1 MLGDEKGYLLRVTR
15 HASRVT
21 ILMNILSK
29 LKETILKTTGKK
41 EDKILLVLCVYSV
54 FLLLAGTF
62 TGSVIDL
69 SSKKPVPVPTAS
81 PVPSPVEKIKEKKEF
96 IKEENFERGNRWK
109 LFSDSLRFR
118 KESNQ
123 GAMYN
128 VTCCYYEGDKQ
139 KIIIE
144 ADNVDLNLKDE
155 VAVFTS
161 RVRVISSKGET
172 VEVDK
177 FTLDNKKNEAY
188 GEGNV
193 KLVKEDTSIRSDRI
207 QSDTG
212 LKTYNLIGNVKVI
225 KSKERRALYMQDLN

>member
-1 MLGDEKGYLLRVTR
+1 MK
-15 HASRVT
+15 
-21 ILMNILSK
+21 ILSK
-29 LKETILKTTGKK
+29 LKELILKTKGKK
-41 EDKILLVLCVYSV
+41 EDKILIILCVYSV
-54 FLLLAGTF
+54 LLLLAGTF
-62 TGSVIDL
+62 TGSIM
-69 SSKKPVPVPTAS
+69 SSKEPVPLPSPS
-81 PVPSPVEKIKEKKEF
+81 PVPSPTEKIHESKSF
-96 IKEENFERGNRWK
+96 IKTDKFERGNRWK

-123 GAMYN
+123 GTMYN

-144 ADNVDLNLKDE
+144 ADNVDLNTKDE

-193 KLVKEDTSIRSDRI
+193 KLVKEDTFIRSDKI
-207 QSDTG
+207 QSDTA

-225 KSKERRALYMQDLN
+225 KSKERRALYMQDLH

>member
-1 MLGDEKGYLLRVTR
+1 
-15 HASRVT
+15 
-21 ILMNILSK
+21 MNILSK
-29 LKETILKTTGKK
+29 LKELILKLKGKK
-41 EDKILLVLCVYSV
+41 EDKILLVLCIYSV
-54 FLLLAGTF
+54 FLLLAGTV
-62 TGSVIDL
+62 TGSVL
-69 SSKKPVPVPTAS
+69 SSKKPLPSPSPT
-81 PVPSPVEKIKEKKEF
+81 PVPSPAEQVKQKKSF
-96 IKEENFERGNRWK
+96 IKDDKFERGNRWK

-118 KESNQ
+118 KESNR

-172 VEVDK
+172 LEVDK

-193 KLVKEDTSIRSDRI
+193 KLVKEDTSIRSDKI
-207 QSDTG
+207 QSDTS

-225 KSKERRALYMQDLN
+225 KSKERRALYMQDLK

>member
-1 MLGDEKGYLLRVTR
+1 
-15 HASRVT
+15 
-21 ILMNILSK
+21 MNILST
-29 LKETILKTTGKK
+29 LKERILKTTGKK
-41 EDKILLVLCVYSV
+41 EDKILIILCIYSV
-54 FLLLAGTF
+54 LLLLAGTF
-62 TGSVIDL
+62 TGSIL
-69 SSKKPVPVPTAS
+69 SSKE
-81 PVPSPVEKIKEKKEF
+81 PVPSPSPSPSPSPAEKIEEHKSF
-96 IKEENFERGNRWK
+96 IKDEKFETGNRWK

-123 GAMYN
+123 GTMYN

-144 ADNVDLNLKDE
+144 ADNVDLNTRDE

-177 FTLDNKKNEAY
+177 FTLDSKKNKAY

-193 KLVKEDTSIRSDRI
+193 KLVKEDTSIRSDKL

-225 KSKERRALYMQDLN
+225 KSKERRALYMQDLH